1 LQRYQQ
7 QPVKQDSGQ
16 STLHDRIATPEI
28 LERLACLTRIRDLEG
43 IELNLLHVL
52 QELFQP
58 EHILVFALDRRS
70 TVRVA
75 KRYLGAH
82 EVVDI
87 THGQLS
93 ACDWAQRSEQLIR
106 TAMTERKAQRRSEES
121 GACTLAYPLL
131 AADPWNVG
139 LTMTFRRCDAIPHAE
154 VLETLLQIY
163 RNFCSLMDDSQRD
176 QLTGLLN
183 RKTFDDNIQRV
194 LMRTQSYAS
203 ERTENERRR
212 PKHAVDGQNRA
223 TEERFGHWLGIID
236 IDHFKRINDTH
247 GHLHGDE
254 VLLLVAQI
262 LRTTFRDTDLI
273 YRFGGEEFVVVLSSA
288 DGPSSSDAFDRLREA
303 VEARNFPQVGHIS
316 VSFGATEIT
325 PHCNA
330 HILLDRADQALYYA
344 KQNGRNQ
351 GHLYE
356 DLADNGLVAPVVQK
370 YGDMELF

>member
-1 LQRYQQ
+1 MQIHSDQQ
-7 QPVKQDSGQ
+7 GPGQ
-16 STLHDRIATPEI
+16 STLHDSVATPEI

-93 ACDWAQRSEQLIR
+93 ACEWAQRSEQLIR
-106 TAMTERKAQRRSEES
+106 AAIAERKPQRKNEQS

-139 LTMTFRRCDAIPHAE
+139 LTMTFGRCDAIPHAE

-194 LMRTQSYAS
+194 LLRAQSYAS

-212 PKHAVDGQNRA
+212 PNMMPPEKSQAV
-223 TEERFGHWLGIID
+223 EERFGHWLGIID
-236 IDHFKRINDTH
+236 IDFFKRINDTH

-254 VLLLVAQI
+254 VLLLVAQL

-273 YRFGGEEFVVVLSSA
+273 YRFGGEEFVVVLTSA
-288 DGPSSSDAFDRLREA
+288 DGPSSSSAFDRLREA
-303 VEARNFPQVGHIS
+303 VAARNFPQVGHIS
-316 VSFGATEIT
+316 ISFGATEIT
-325 PHCNA
+325 PGCNA

-356 DLADNGLVAPVVQK
+356 DLAERDLVTPVVQK